1 MATKKYL
8 TDIDLKG
15 KLLINTSGGTD
26 GYFLKTDGTGGISWA
41 SASGGGS
48 GFTGVGSEVT
58 SITGTSSSLT
68 IQSKS
73 LSAATPNIT
82 LKSGNVTGNF
92 SSGSVTITSG
102 NATGVSAAPGD
113 VIISTGTPSLY
124 LGSNIYLYMPR
135 TTSITGA
142 SGSVYIGTNGID
154 QSKSAQSVTIDTY
167 GTWDD
172 GGEGFY
178 QGSMFIGAV
187 CPAIDIGL
195 NSINPKTIRIGT
207 GGTGATGISIGTG
220 NSHAS
225 TTVNIGGS
233 AGAVNLGSTGG
244 KIKLTGIVIYE
255 NPSAPLSKSASY
267 TLLATEIQN
276 QLLVYTGTSGTI
288 TFPSGSSLDSTLFN
302 DTSYKSIDFYIVN
315 NATSGSVTLAAGTGN
330 TLVGG
335 TTLAFKVG
343 AQIRLTRTGINAWT
357 IYKLG

>member
-1 MATKKYL
+1 MTKKYL
-8 TDIDLKG
+8 NDIDLKG

-41 SASGGGS
+41 AASGGGS
-48 GFTGVGSEVT
+48 GFTGIGSEVT

-68 IQSKS
+68 IQSKP

-82 LKSGNVTGNF
+82 LKSGSVTGNF
-92 SSGSVTITSG
+92 ASGSVTITSG

-135 TTSITGA
+135 TTSTTGA

-167 GTWDD
+167 GNWND

-195 NSINPKTIRIGT
+195 NSTDSKTIRIGT

-225 TTVNIGGS
+225 TAVNIGGS
-233 AGAVNLGSTGG
+233 AG
-244 KIKLTGIVIYE
+244 KIKLTGTVIYE

-288 TFPSGSSLDSTLFN
+288 TFPSGTSLDSTLFN
-302 DTSYKSIDFYIVN
+302 DTTYKSIDFYIVN

-330 TLVGG
+330 TWVGG